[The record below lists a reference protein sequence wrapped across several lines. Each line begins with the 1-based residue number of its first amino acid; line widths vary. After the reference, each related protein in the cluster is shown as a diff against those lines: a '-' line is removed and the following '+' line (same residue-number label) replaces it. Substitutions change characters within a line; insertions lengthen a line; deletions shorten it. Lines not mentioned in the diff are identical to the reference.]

1 MRTRYSDRHERSARM
16 PERDPSLSNGRH
28 TKPHKKRR
36 GSPDGKRYGKEP
48 PATVSYTDVPAQV
61 RAFVLPDNRRT
72 GTCGATASGNGPGSG
87 LRSRNDRSSKRRS
100 SVENAGSPVPAGNP
114 VLRIRIV
121 PDTRISVPDER
132 RPTACRSEQSGLPHR
147 NAHASGVSSLFLR
160 KNRRRTS
167 PKHSKQLARPTREP
181 PHRPQTGMPNERNA
195 VRISVE
201 TVFFHHRPRRRNDRP
216 WEPGKRLAK
225 FLRINVI
232 FAGAAVLSEARRHR
246 RPPPCRGNRNPA
258 IARRTARTPLLRKT
272 DPERATAP

>member
-1 MRTRYSDRHERSARM
+1 MH
-16 PERDPSLSNGRH
+16 
-28 TKPHKKRR
+28 
-36 GSPDGKRYGKEP
+36 
-48 PATVSYTDVPAQV
+48 
-61 RAFVLPDNRRT
+61 
-72 GTCGATASGNGPGSG
+72 GATAGGNDPDTKS
-87 LRSRNDRSSKRRS
+87 LFRNDRLSKRRPA
-100 SVENAGSPVPAGNP
+100 VANAGQPVPIGAP

-167 PKHSKQLARPTREP
+167 PKHSKQLPRPTREP

-201 TVFFHHRPRRRNDRP
+201 TVFFRHRPRRRNDRLR
-216 WEPGKRLAK
+216 EPGKRLAK

-232 FAGAAVLSEARRHR
+232 FAGAAVLSEARRYR
-246 RPPPCRGNRNPA
+246 QLPPCRGNRNPS

-272 DPERATAP
+272 DPERATVPYTKRSPTLLQ